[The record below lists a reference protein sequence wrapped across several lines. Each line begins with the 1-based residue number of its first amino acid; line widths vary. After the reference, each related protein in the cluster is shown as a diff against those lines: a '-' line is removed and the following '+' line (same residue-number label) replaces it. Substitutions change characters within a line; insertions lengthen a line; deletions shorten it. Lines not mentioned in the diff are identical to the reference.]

1 MNKEFTRMQ
10 KLAGIITE
18 GYQGSPYG
26 SSEDMAL
33 DMVKTGAGL
42 PGGLPE
48 VSSNKMTVKEF
59 KNKIKEAIL
68 AEKALKEDADLDI
81 EDDAKEAEDEMG
93 SLDETSYEGM
103 ERMDGLVNQNDI
115 RAFLSIA
122 DKIMMELHK
131 EGFDYDDIIN
141 YLSELLIDP
150 PAGSISEA
158 KKKKEDDETSEE
170 GDIDIDLGTDGE
182 NIDLNLDGEE
192 GMDDTQVDMN
202 MDTAGDIDA
211 GSSESKKAFSELTDA
226 YRAAKELGDEKL
238 IRQIANTIT
247 YFNKNIILSQG

>member
-1 MNKEFTRMQ
+1 MNNEFTRMQ
-10 KLAGIITE
+10 QLAGIITE
-18 GYQGSPYG
+18 SYQGSDHG
-26 SSEDMAL
+26 SSEDM
-33 DMVKTGAGL
+33 VKTEAGL
-42 PGGLPE
+42 PG
-48 VSSNKMTVKEF
+48 VSPKGKMTKEEA
-59 KNKIKEAIL
+59 KKKIKEAIL
-68 AEKALKEDADLDI
+68 AEVDIDLSNVSSAADQAYADV
-81 EDDAKEAEDEMG
+81 D

-115 RAFLSIA
+115 RAFLNIA

-141 YLSELLIDP
+141 YLAELLIDP

-158 KKKKEDDETSEE
+158 KKKEDEE
-170 GDIDIDLGTDGE
+170 GVDIESDVEGDVD
-182 NIDLNLDGEE
+182 NLDL
-192 GMDDTQVDMN
+192 DLDTTDMGGDTDVDMN
-202 MDTAGDIDA
+202 MDTTGDVDA

-247 YFNKNIILSQG
+247 YFNKNIILKQG